1 MNSLTLIGGVLA
13 PPVYHCTAGAQD
25 LCRFQLVTQDRRG
38 KAHVHH
44 CMAWGPAALDLH
56 AHLREGE
63 QFLVRG
69 ELLYRTVS
77 VAGVQTQ
84 RPYVLVRKYTYL
96 SAHRDRSN
104 KPLPAVRAAAS
115 ASVRTG

>member
-1 MNSLTLIGGVLA
+1 MNSLTLIGNVYA
-13 PPVYHCTAGAQD
+13 PPVYHCTERAQD

-44 CMAWGPAALDLH
+44 CAAWGPAALDLH
-56 AHLREGE
+56 AHLEEGE

-69 ELLYRTVS
+69 ELLYRTVRT
-77 VAGVQTQ
+77 AGVLIQ

-96 SAHRDRSN
+96 SDRTHRTSTPRS
-104 KPLPAVRAAAS
+104 ASRAYVTAS
-115 ASVRTG
+115 ARTG